1 MSTSNTDNNPTPLE
15 ELATTMNALYSD
27 SALNQLRGMHEQILG
42 ASLDLDARR
51 HYEQSRHDYFLRE
64 VLGLPGLADA
74 NAKWFEVSEEILNA
88 QECLFNLLRNLRACH
103 DNRLDSPEAAKMVQD
118 CLGQVRYHL
127 RRRLELQDE
136 ADALDDIAEKEL
148 EATLASLQSGV
159 KVASA

>member
-1 MSTSNTDNNPTPLE
+1 MSTSNTDNKTTPLE
-15 ELATTMNALYSD
+15 EFASEMNALYFESP
-27 SALNQLRGMHEQILG
+27 LNQLHGMHEQILG

-64 VLGLPGLADA
+64 IMRLPGLADA

-88 QECLFNLLRNLRACH
+88 QQCLFNLLRNLRECH
-103 DNRLDSPEAAKMVQD
+103 DNRLDSPEAAKEVQD

-127 RRRLELQDE
+127 RRRLELQNE

-148 EATLASLQSGV
+148 EVTLASLQSGV